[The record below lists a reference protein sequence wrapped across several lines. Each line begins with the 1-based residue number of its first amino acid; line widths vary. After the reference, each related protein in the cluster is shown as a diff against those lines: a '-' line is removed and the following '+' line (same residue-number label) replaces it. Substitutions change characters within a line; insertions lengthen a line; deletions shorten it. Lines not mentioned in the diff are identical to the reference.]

1 MGGLFFCVGY
11 KNDKAPGTHFGHA
24 VQGIGEEMGLAVSEN
39 TRGIVF
45 MAVAMATFTV
55 NDTFM
60 KAATAILPLS
70 EAIVIRGAMTL
81 VALLILAHFMGI
93 RTLRVTATD
102 RTLLGWRTVA
112 ELGATL
118 TFLLALRQ
126 MPLAN
131 LSAIM
136 QSLPLAVTLGAAI
149 ALREPV
155 GWRRMTA
162 IGVGFAGVLLIVRP
176 GTDGFNIWSMLAL
189 LSVAFVVVRD
199 LTTRQFSTGLPSV
212 TIAIYT
218 SVAVTVMG
226 LAGLA
231 VEDWAPVS
239 AKVFAMLAGA
249 SAMLIV
255 GYLFIVMAMRVGDV
269 ALVAPFRY
277 SALIWAL
284 LIGWLAFDEIPK
296 PLTFLGAAIVVATG
310 LYTYLREHQL
320 QRRISASQSS
330 LTGTAA
336 RGR

>member
-1 MGGLFFCVGY
+1 ML
-11 KNDKAPGTHFGHA
+11 
-24 VQGIGEEMGLAVSEN
+24 VQGDHEREGMGLAVSEN

-45 MAVAMATFTV
+45 MAGAMATFTV
-55 NDTFM
+55 NDSLM
-60 KAATAILPLS
+60 KAATAVLPLS
-70 EAIVIRGAMTL
+70 EAIVIRGAITL
-81 VALLILAHFMGI
+81 VALVILARMMGI
-93 RTLRVTATD
+93 KTLKVSPAD
-102 RTLLGWRTVA
+102 RRLLGWRTVA
-112 ELGATL
+112 ELGATI

-149 ALREPV
+149 ALKEPV

-162 IGVGFAGVLLIVRP
+162 IAVGFFGVLLIVRP
-176 GTDGFNIWSMLAL
+176 GTDGFNIWAVVVL

-199 LTTRQFSTGLPSV
+199 LTTRQFSHALPSV

-218 SVAVTVMG
+218 SIAVTVMG
-226 LAGLA
+226 LLGLGLEA
-231 VEDWAPVS
+231 WTPVS
-239 AKVFAMLAGA
+239 PLVFAMLAGA
-249 SAMLIV
+249 ASMLIM

-269 ALVAPFRY
+269 AIVAPFRY
-277 SALIWAL
+277 SSLIWAI

-296 PLTFLGAAIVVATG
+296 GLTLLGAGIVVATG
-310 LYTYLREHQL
+310 LYTYLREHRL
-320 QRRISASQSS
+320 QRRISASRSS

>member
-1 MGGLFFCVGY
+1 ML
-11 KNDKAPGTHFGHA
+11 
-24 VQGIGEEMGLAVSEN
+24 VQGYHEREEMGLAVSDN

-45 MAVAMATFTV
+45 MAGAMATFTV
-55 NDTFM
+55 NDSLM

-70 EAIVIRGAMTL
+70 EAIVIRGAITL
-81 VALLILAHFMGI
+81 VALVILARVMGVK
-93 RTLRVTATD
+93 TLKVSPAD

-112 ELGATL
+112 ELGATI

-149 ALREPV
+149 ALKEPV

-162 IGVGFAGVLLIVRP
+162 IAVGFFGVLLIVRP
-176 GTDGFNIWSMLAL
+176 GTDGFNIWAVVVL

-199 LTTRQFSTGLPSV
+199 LTTRQFSHVLPSV

-218 SVAVTVMG
+218 SIAVTLMG
-226 LAGLA
+226 LLGLGL
-231 VEDWAPVS
+231 EEWTPVPPL
-239 AKVFAMLAGA
+239 VFAMLAGA
-249 SAMLIV
+249 ASMLIM

-269 ALVAPFRY
+269 AIVAPFRY
-277 SALIWAL
+277 SSLIWAI
-284 LIGWLAFDEIPK
+284 LIGWLAFGEIPK
-296 PLTFLGAAIVVATG
+296 GLTLLGAGIVVATG
-310 LYTYLREHQL
+310 LYTYLREHRL
-320 QRRISASQSS
+320 QRRISASRSS